1 MRTINM
7 KLTGSQQL
15 ENIAVSINNNPV
27 TFKQN
32 EFKNLVCN
40 YETDASKINIKIY
53 KMLDVGGIWWFITQL
68 FFFVISIFGIFDV
81 HLKNRYLGLIYEGE
95 VELNDNNDLT
105 INCKIPKEDDKAFEI
120 QTDLVVTEKNN
131 KCFVDEKAKKTFKTL
146 LISKIILALA
156 IIAATIIILISVL

>member
-1 MRTINM
+1 MKTINM

-81 HLKNRYLGLIYEGE
+81 HSKNKYLGLVYEGE
-95 VELNDNNDLT
+95 IELNDNNDIT
-105 INCKIPKEDDKAFEI
+105 INCKTPKENDKAFEI

-131 KCFVDEKAKKTFKTL
+131 KCYIDEKTKKISKAL
-146 LISKIILALA
+146 LIAKIILALA
-156 IIAATIIILISVL
+156 IIATTIIILVSVL

>member
-95 VELNDNNDLT
+95 IELNDNNDLT
-105 INCKIPKEDDKAFEI
+105 INCKTPKENDKAFEI
-120 QTDLVVTEKNN
+120 QTDLVVTERSN
-131 KCFVDEKAKKTFKTL
+131 KYYMDEKTKKISKAL